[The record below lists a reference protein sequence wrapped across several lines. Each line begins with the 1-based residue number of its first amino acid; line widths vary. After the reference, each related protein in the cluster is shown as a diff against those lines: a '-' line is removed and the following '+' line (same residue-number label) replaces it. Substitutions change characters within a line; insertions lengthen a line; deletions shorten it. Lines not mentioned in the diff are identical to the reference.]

1 MDLIIFIIL
10 TVTFLF
16 FINSPST
23 TGLFKVAYL
32 FLLLTLFI
40 VLLTAVSDESAPNA
54 LKDGIKYISGN
65 TIEDKAPNSK
75 INNTLICEPK
85 EIEIAYIYSETC
97 PPCGEISEEI
107 NNLDLELIM
116 IAPDTNNKE
125 YAKQKGGK
133 YLTTQYL
140 PVEDIIKKYKVD
152 STPSFVIIKSGVV
165 QEGSVNSIEEL
176 NNLLEK

>member
-1 MDLIIFIIL
+1 MKIKHLI
-10 TVTFLF
+10 V
-16 FINSPST
+16 
-23 TGLFKVAYL
+23 
-32 FLLLTLFI
+32 
-40 VLLTAVSDESAPNA
+40 
-54 LKDGIKYISGN
+54 
-65 TIEDKAPNSK
+65 K

-85 EIEIAYIYSETC
+85 EIGVAYIYSETC
-97 PPCGEISEEI
+97 PPCEEISEEV

-152 STPSFVIIKSGVV
+152 STPSFVIIKNGIV

-176 NNLLEK
+176 KNLLEK